1 MILYDYGNSVIRG
14 VDMAEYIN
22 RDLHELLIRMAGWFP
37 VVSLTG
43 PRQSGKST
51 LVRHAFPDYSYVTLE
66 DPQTRRAALED
77 PVSFIRNRKGGLII
91 DEAQYAPDLFSMI
104 QVVSD
109 ERGDAG
115 QYILTGSQNFLM
127 MKSIGQS
134 LAGRVGILKLLP
146 FSFREAERGQQGQLE
161 VDLFALEGGYPRLR
175 SAGMPSSVYFPSY
188 IDTYVERDVVGLL
201 DVRNKAEFHKFLSII
216 AQSAGALINISS
228 LSRDTGVNVSTIKSW
243 LSILE
248 QSYLTF
254 SLQPYYANV
263 RKRLTKTPKLYF
275 YDTGL
280 LCYLLKIGSLEQL
293 LESPYLGAVFE
304 NLIVSETAKSHLN
317 VGENPEL
324 YFYRDDGK
332 REIDLLDCTNSGSP
346 KAIEIKSSRTY
357 HDKYARHLQA
367 VCDEIDIAKDARY
380 VVARVDSTYESK
392 DCSVVSARDWLL
404 R

>member
-1 MILYDYGNSVIRG
+1 MKLFDYGNSVIRG
-14 VDMAEYIN
+14 VDMAEFIN

-146 FSFREAERGQQGQLE
+146 LSFREAETVSYTHLT
-161 VDLFALEGGYPRLR
+161 LPTIY
-175 SAGMPSSVYFPSY
+175 SV
-188 IDTYVERDVVGLL
+188 
-201 DVRNKAEFHKFLSII
+201 
-216 AQSAGALINISS
+216 
-228 LSRDTGVNVSTIKSW
+228 
-243 LSILE
+243 
-248 QSYLTF
+248 
-254 SLQPYYANV
+254 
-263 RKRLTKTPKLYF
+263 
-275 YDTGL
+275 
-280 LCYLLKIGSLEQL
+280 
-293 LESPYLGAVFE
+293 
-304 NLIVSETAKSHLN
+304 
-317 VGENPEL
+317 
-324 YFYRDDGK
+324 
-332 REIDLLDCTNSGSP
+332 
-346 KAIEIKSSRTY
+346 
-357 HDKYARHLQA
+357 
-367 VCDEIDIAKDARY
+367 
-380 VVARVDSTYESK
+380 
-392 DCSVVSARDWLL
+392 
-404 R
+404 